1 LNSRTPRI
9 ASLTSDIVSRDPL
22 WDTLMRLQ
30 VHLIRASATAG
41 LAVVVGCHSAPGPL
55 VPAAAAPISSDQ
67 VAAWV
72 KATVPTDPRLLR
84 FKWLFRDE
92 RSSAG
97 GRGSARI
104 APPDSLRFDVAGP
117 FGSNPAAA
125 AVVADS
131 AIWVRPQDVIKKLVP
146 NYPLMWALLGVARQ
160 PDSGAVLRGLTQG
173 QVAMW
178 QYASGADTVEYV
190 RTSESPGKLL
200 AEVRQAGKVVGRVET
215 QFAADGSPASARLT
229 VPSVPARLDLTFL
242 SSARSAPF
250 APSIWQ
256 PPPPKP

>member
-1 LNSRTPRI
+1 MHQRF
-9 ASLTSDIVSRDPL
+9 
-22 WDTLMRLQ
+22 
-30 VHLIRASATAG
+30 HLIRIVATAG
-41 LAVVVGCHSAPGPL
+41 LVAAAGCHTAPGPL
-55 VPAAAAPISSDQ
+55 VPAAAAPISPEQ
-67 VAAWV
+67 VRGWV
-72 KATVPTDPRLLR
+72 NATVPTDHRLLR

-125 AVVADS
+125 AVVGDS
-131 AIWVRPQDVIKKLVP
+131 AVWVRPEDVIKKLVP

-160 PDSGAVLRGLTQG
+160 PDSGAVLRGLTEG
-173 QVAMW
+173 QTTMW

-190 RTSESPGKLL
+190 RTSASPGKLL
-200 AEVRQAGKVVGRVET
+200 AEVRQGNKVVGRVET
-215 QFAADGSPASARLT
+215 QFEADGSPASARLT

-242 SSARSAPF
+242 SIARNSSF
-250 APSIWQ
+250 APTTWQ
-256 PPPPKP
+256 PPPPEH